1 MAPSGGAGRPA
12 SPAVAV
18 RRRAQPRGRLLPRP
32 AGAAAGDRAGGT
44 GTAPVRRRRRPHARV
59 VGRRGRPVLAAA
71 GPPAGDRRDLLP
83 GVLGRRSG
91 GYPGHTGRD
100 REIPDVLR
108 IEGAQA
114 GAAGARTGA
123 MTPTWDCTEARP
135 SLGVYVLGAIDPAE
149 RSLVDAHL
157 MTCRD
162 CRDELAGL
170 AGLPALLAR
179 VNPDE
184 ISRITSEDT
193 VRAGT
198 DDRPPGELIGTVL
211 DLAAVRRR
219 RTRWR
224 FAAAAAAVVAIAG
237 GLFGGLSSITTTR
250 TVAIP
255 VSPGDT
261 HWETVEATSAV
272 TGASASVAYSHELG
286 GDAFEVLVDHI
297 PVGMTCQLWVV
308 HPNGTRTQVAAWTT
322 AGDEGNVWYAGSMP
336 STSAPISSFQ
346 ITADKK
352 VLLTA
357 RPT

>member
-1 MAPSGGAGRPA
+1 
-12 SPAVAV
+12 
-18 RRRAQPRGRLLPRP
+18 
-32 AGAAAGDRAGGT
+32 
-44 GTAPVRRRRRPHARV
+44 
-59 VGRRGRPVLAAA
+59 
-71 GPPAGDRRDLLP
+71 
-83 GVLGRRSG
+83 
-91 GYPGHTGRD
+91 
-100 REIPDVLR
+100 
-108 IEGAQA
+108 
-114 GAAGARTGA
+114 
-123 MTPTWDCTEARP
+123 MTQIWDCTEARP

-149 RSLVDAHL
+149 RALVDAHL
-157 MTCRD
+157 VTCRE

-193 VRAGT
+193 VRTAA

-211 DLAAVRRR
+211 DLAAARRR

-272 TGASASVAYSHELG
+272 TGASASVAYSHEMW

-297 PVGMTCQLWVV
+297 PVGTTCQLWVV
-308 HPNGTRTQVAAWTT
+308 HPNGARTQVAAWTT

-336 STSAPISSFQ
+336 ATAAPISSFQ

>member
-1 MAPSGGAGRPA
+1 
-12 SPAVAV
+12 
-18 RRRAQPRGRLLPRP
+18 
-32 AGAAAGDRAGGT
+32 
-44 GTAPVRRRRRPHARV
+44 
-59 VGRRGRPVLAAA
+59 
-71 GPPAGDRRDLLP
+71 
-83 GVLGRRSG
+83 
-91 GYPGHTGRD
+91 
-100 REIPDVLR
+100 
-108 IEGAQA
+108 
-114 GAAGARTGA
+114 
-123 MTPTWDCTEARP
+123 MTPIWDCTDARL

-149 RSLVDAHL
+149 RALVDAHL
-157 MTCRD
+157 VTCRD

-184 ISRITSEDT
+184 ISRICADDT

-198 DDRPPGELIGTVL
+198 YAGADDRPPEELIGTVL
-211 DLAAVRRR
+211 DLAEARRR

-224 FAAAAAAVVAIAG
+224 FLATAAAVVAIAG

-255 VSPGDT
+255 IQTAGT
-261 HWETVEATSAV
+261 HWDTVEATNSS
-272 TGASASVAYSHELG
+272 TGASASVAYSHEMW

-297 PVGMTCQLWVV
+297 PVGTTCQLWVV

-322 AGDEGNVWYAGSMP
+322 ASDEGNVWYAGSMP
-336 STSAPISSFQ
+336 ITAEPISSFQ

>member
-1 MAPSGGAGRPA
+1 
-12 SPAVAV
+12 
-18 RRRAQPRGRLLPRP
+18 
-32 AGAAAGDRAGGT
+32 
-44 GTAPVRRRRRPHARV
+44 
-59 VGRRGRPVLAAA
+59 
-71 GPPAGDRRDLLP
+71 
-83 GVLGRRSG
+83 
-91 GYPGHTGRD
+91 
-100 REIPDVLR
+100 
-108 IEGAQA
+108 
-114 GAAGARTGA
+114 
-123 MTPTWDCTEARP
+123 MTQIWDCTDARV

-149 RSLVDAHL
+149 RSLVDVHL
-157 MTCRD
+157 VTCRD

-184 ISRITSEDT
+184 ISRITSDDA
-193 VRAGT
+193 VRTAA

-211 DLAAVRRR
+211 DLAAARRR

-224 FAAAAAAVVAIAG
+224 FAATAAAVVAIAG
-237 GLFGGLSSITTTR
+237 GLFGGLSSITTTQ

-255 VSPGDT
+255 VSPGGT

-272 TGASASVAYSHELG
+272 TGASASVAYSHEMW

-297 PVGMTCQLWVV
+297 PVGTTCQLWVV
-308 HPNGTRTQVAAWTT
+308 HPNGARTQVAAWTT
-322 AGDEGNVWYAGSMP
+322 ASDEGTVWYAGSMAA
-336 STSAPISSFQ
+336 TAAPISSFQ